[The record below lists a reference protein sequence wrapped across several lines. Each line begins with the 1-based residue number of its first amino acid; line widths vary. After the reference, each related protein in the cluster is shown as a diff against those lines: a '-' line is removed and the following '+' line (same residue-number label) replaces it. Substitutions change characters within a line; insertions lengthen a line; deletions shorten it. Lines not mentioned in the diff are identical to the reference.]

1 MLYYNLDIFRQKQA
15 DRGPGR
21 GGGGGGQ
28 SKIRAANENKLIKTQ
43 NKRMK
48 LTKMTK

>member
-15 DRGPGR
+15 DRGPG
-21 GGGGGGQ
+21 G

-48 LTKMTK
+48 ITKMTK